1 MLSRSSYWKVL
12 VLQGFPLKLRDILF
26 LGITLIIPNFR
37 IIRISVQPGSVGAQ
51 KMTVTS
57 GLNCL
62 ELYKKSGP
70 LGSLVRTLLESSLWH
85 STRCFLTW
93 KISATP
99 RKRLLFRLAPSMPR
113 TDGTGARLW
122 PTVRS
127 KETGGYQYSQGRH
140 DRPVQTL
147 TGAARMRPTPKAR
160 DWRGASGREN
170 RQSPDLNVAVKM
182 FPTPKAQNCR
192 GNGERHGEG
201 GPSLDVVVGGRLN
214 PEWVEWLMGFPIGWT
229 ELNV

>member
-1 MLSRSSYWKVL
+1 MNEQECEQLTLFQGDSPASR
-12 VLQGFPLKLRDILF
+12 
-26 LGITLIIPNFR
+26 
-37 IIRISVQPGSVGAQ
+37 SVQPGSVGARR
-51 KMTVTS
+51 MTVTS

-70 LGSLVRTLLESSLWH
+70 LGSLVRMLLESSQWH

-99 RKRLLFRLAPSMPR
+99 HNRLLFRLVPSMPR
-113 TDGTGARLW
+113 TDGTDARLW

-140 DRPVQTL
+140 DRPVLTL
-147 TGAARMRPTPKAR
+147 TGAARLWPTPKAR
-160 DWRGASGREN
+160 DWRTASGREK
-170 RQSPDLNVAVKM
+170 RVSPDLNVAVKL
-182 FPTPKAQNCR
+182 FPTPKATDYKGSGPR
-192 GNGERHGEG
+192 GSKSAEHDLKKGNLKGAVMYATEKDGQ
-201 GPSLDVVVGGRLN
+201 LN